1 MKEDS
6 GLSSAS
12 KQLQQCT
19 CGGGGGGGVREG
31 RTPVDKG
38 LSLHIPTLSPAH
50 QHMHNMHA
58 DLLALKVMLCLRS
71 LLSTSPAHTVAT
83 VSSDRRRA
91 L

>member
-19 CGGGGGGGVREG
+19 CGGGGGGEG
-31 RTPVDKG
+31 GHHITPVDKG

-50 QHMHNMHA
+50 QHMHNMRADMVGIEGHA
-58 DLLALKVMLCLRS
+58 VFKV
-71 LLSTSPAHTVAT
+71 TSEYKLGTC
-83 VSSDRRRA
+83 SSYCVF
-91 L
+91 